1 MIYFIAILFA
11 LMAAA
16 LKYFKW
22 YWLIAGYNT
31 MSKSEKENVDEEGLG
46 NFMGN

>member
-11 LMAAA
+11 LIAAA

-22 YWLIAGYNT
+22 YWLIAGYIKALI
-31 MSKSEKENVDEEGLG
+31 SI
-46 NFMGN
+46 FA